1 MSSLSSALE
10 LTNKANIWSKS
21 GNITLIL
28 IIAGCIA
35 GVLLYFFW
43 VKPTFI
49 DSQREDNRGRN
60 NF

>member
-10 LTNKANIWSKS
+10 LTNSANIWSKS

-28 IIAGCIA
+28 IIAGAIGGIA
-35 GVLLYFFW
+35 LFFLW
-43 VKPTFI
+43 IKPTFI
-49 DSQREDNRGRN
+49 DSQKEGNRGNN